1 MEASPVVGG
10 ADRIERSPDSM
21 LRVGPGTFRMVG
33 GGVFGEPGGMT
44 EPTAEQTTM
53 KRLER
58 SRSDRMLAGVCGGL
72 ARTFGIHPAFY
83 RVGFVVLTLI
93 GGAGILIYLAAA
105 LVIPDEAKQD
115 SIAAEILR
123 DARDRPWPLVGLGLV
138 ATAVVVLLSR
148 VTLWPRGDAAWILLL
163 IAGLAIVVSTRR
175 RALSPPPAVTAPPE
189 VSEAETTAVMP
200 SPAAVSEPARRGWG
214 AGRIFLVTLGSL
226 VALLLIAVATFLA
239 IFPVHLSHGVGNQ
252 AFTPAGIS
260 DLRRTYRLGV
270 GDLKIDLRNVRLP
283 VGETPLKA
291 RVDIGD
297 LVVVVPADAAV
308 RAYGKARLGY
318 VNVLGEE
325 DDGRNVDESIAGD
338 GKRVLDVD
346 ARVQVGSVRITRVP

>member
-1 MEASPVVGG
+1 MAGIGVVG
-10 ADRIERSPDSM
+10 EH
-21 LRVGPGTFRMVG
+21 V
-33 GGVFGEPGGMT
+33 GMT
-44 EPTAEQTTM
+44 EPTAEQTTIT
-53 KRLER
+53 RLER

-105 LVIPDEAKQD
+105 VVIPDEGKQD

-163 IAGLAIVVSTRR
+163 LAGLAIVVSTRR
-175 RALSPPPAVTAPPE
+175 GAHSAAAAPPE
-189 VSEAETTAVMP
+189 MPEAESTTVVAPPPTAVTEP
-200 SPAAVSEPARRGWG
+200 SSRRWG
-214 AGRIFLVTLGSL
+214 VARIFLVTLGSL
-226 VALLLIAVATFLA
+226 VALLLVSVAIFLA

-252 AFTPAGIS
+252 TFTPTGIS
-260 DLRRTYRLGV
+260 DLRDTYRLGV
-270 GDLKIDLRNVRLP
+270 GELRIDLRNVRLP

-297 LVVVVPADAAV
+297 LVVVVPASATV

-325 DDGRNVDESIAGD
+325 DDGRNVDESSVEV
-338 GKRVLDVD
+338 GKRVLVVD

>member
-1 MEASPVVGG
+1 
-10 ADRIERSPDSM
+10 
-21 LRVGPGTFRMVG
+21 
-33 GGVFGEPGGMT
+33 MT

-53 KRLER
+53 RRLER

-105 LVIPDEAKQD
+105 LVIPDEGKQD

-163 IAGLAIVVSTRR
+163 LAGLAIVVSTRR
-175 RALSPPPAVTAPPE
+175 RALSPPTAAPAEASETAPTAVT
-189 VSEAETTAVMP
+189 P
-200 SPAAVSEPARRGWG
+200 SPAAVTESPRRRWG
-214 AGRIFLVTLGSL
+214 AGRIILVTLGGL
-226 VALLLIAVATFLA
+226 VALLLVCVATFLA

-252 AFTPAGIS
+252 TFTPAGIS

-283 VGETPLKA
+283 VGETPVRA

-308 RAYGKARLGY
+308 HAYGKARLGY

-325 DDGRNVDESIAGD
+325 DDGRNVDESIAGA
-338 GKRVLDVD
+338 GKRVLVVD